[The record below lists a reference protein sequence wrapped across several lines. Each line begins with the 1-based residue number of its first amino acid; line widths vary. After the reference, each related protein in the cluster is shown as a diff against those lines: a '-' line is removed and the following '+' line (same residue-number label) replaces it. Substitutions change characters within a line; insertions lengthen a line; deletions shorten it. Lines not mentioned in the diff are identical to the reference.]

1 MKKYISLIS
10 LLCLLVSCQEFE
22 PVFTEK
28 YPQPQPYDYTVP
40 QANATI
46 ADLAARL
53 PKSNRIKDKSLNGV
67 EITENIII
75 EGRVSTTDQ
84 PGNFYKSLY
93 IQDETGGM
101 EIKLGRNGLYNEYH
115 EGQRIVIKCSGLYVG
130 DYGSN
135 KKGNGYGM
143 AQLGYTG
150 EGTDYQT
157 SYMEVPLLI
166 NKTVFKGDPND
177 IQKVTP
183 VKITTADQL
192 PDATST
198 LATCSNIGK
207 LVTVS
212 GLYYGWHD
220 PQYDEDNGAFV
231 LLYINSLQDKEASSN
246 RIFITGTQTGIDTW
260 ALSKERMTQSLLSGK
275 WDSFNVGNATE
286 AQSCKFGT
294 VGDLR
299 GDGSYPG
306 VDKAAYSV
314 SHYFTVN
321 LPGSNGSLVP
331 IGIQVRTSGYCK
343 FADTPVP
350 QDVLNGTRPITVT
363 GILNM
368 YEGKIQLTVNN
379 ITDIEY

>member
-10 LLCLLVSCQEFE
+10 LLLLAVSCSEFE
-22 PVFTEK
+22 PVFTEN
-28 YPQPQPYDYTVP
+28 YPLPAPYDYAVP
-40 QANATI
+40 TANSTI
-46 ADLAARL
+46 AQLAAKL
-53 PKSNRIKDKSLNGV
+53 PKSNRVKDKSLNGV

-75 EGRVSTTDQ
+75 EGRVSTNDQ

-101 EIKLGRNGLYNEYH
+101 EIKLGRNGLYNEYK
-115 EGQRIVIKCSGLYVG
+115 EGQKVVIKCKGLYVG

-135 KKGNGYGM
+135 KNGNGYGM

-157 SYMEVPLLI
+157 SYLEVPFLI
-166 NKTVFKGDPND
+166 NRFIFRGNPAD
-177 IQKVTP
+177 IKKVEP
-183 VKITTADQL
+183 VEIRTADQL
-192 PDATST
+192 PGATST
-198 LATCSNIGK
+198 LSTCSNIGK
-207 LVTVS
+207 MVTVRN
-212 GLYYGWHD
+212 LWYGWHD
-220 PQYDEDNGAFV
+220 PQYNEDNGAFV

-246 RIFITGTQTGIDTW
+246 RIFVTGMNTGINTW
-260 ALSKERMTQSLLSGK
+260 GLSKDRMTQNLLSGK
-275 WDSFNVGNATE
+275 WDNISIGNATE
-286 AQSCKFGT
+286 SKAGKFGK
-294 VGDLR
+294 VGDLK

-314 SHYFTVN
+314 SHYFTTY
-321 LPGSNGSLVP
+321 LPSSDGEIYP

-343 FADTPVP
+343 FADN
-350 QDVLNGTRPITVT
+350 VLSADILSGKKPIDVT
-363 GILNM
+363 GVLNM